1 MTRWR
6 RLPTF
11 GTFEDKCS
19 TRFFLEGALLRK
31 ILNMSQTPPQ
41 KVIFNSLDWD
51 AEIEVKAR
59 NLPHWFQANAAI
71 FVTFRTSDS
80 LPVQVR
86 LRLVEELRSWL
97 AIHNLPLELADSVF
111 DAKTAKFDRILAE
124 LELVR
129 QRELK
134 KLTSQLFHR
143 SLDESHGECLLRSRS
158 LANIVAEAIMKFDGD
173 RYDLDSF
180 VIMPNHVHVIV
191 QFRGSYGLSVVSQ
204 SWMRY
209 TAREINKCIG
219 RAGTLWQPEC
229 FDHIIRSDKQFQ
241 YLRRYIFENPSKA
254 NVPVD
259 DYLYWSRPTE

>member
-1 MTRWR
+1 VERFPALT
-6 RLPTF
+6 
-11 GTFEDKCS
+11 TFEDKCS
-19 TRFFLEGALLRK
+19 TLFFLEGVFLRK
-31 ILNMSQTPPQ
+31 IFIMSQTPPQ

-86 LRLVEELRSWL
+86 LRLAEELRRWL
-97 AIHNLPLELADSVF
+97 ASNNLPLELAESVF
-111 DAKTAKFDRILAE
+111 EAKTAKFDRILAE
-124 LELVR
+124 LELAR
-129 QRELK
+129 QRELR

-143 SLDESHGECLLRSRS
+143 SLDESHGECLLRNRS
-158 LANIVAEAIMKFDGD
+158 IANIVAEAIMKFDGD

-180 VIMPNHVHVIV
+180 VIMPNHVHAIV
-191 QFRGSYGLSVVSQ
+191 QFRGGYGLSVVSQ
-204 SWMRY
+204 SWMRF
-209 TAREINKCIG
+209 TARAINKHNG
-219 RAGTLWQPEC
+219 RVGGLWQPEC

-254 NVPVD
+254 NIPVGE
-259 DYLYWSRPTE
+259 YIYWSRPTG